1 MKNKFTDKNFIRIHF
16 VYEQEKDKLIF
27 KSIRNDIYYD
37 SSESAPSGKNNER
50 YSRLKNMRLE
60 DTEAA
65 LQTTYKIV
73 HYIHIFSGYKITS
86 MIVEFM
92 QDEYK
97 NLWLSNCYYISS
109 QKIEGMTEIEAIYLK
124 RMSKFANSFSA
135 VEARR
140 KRSKTM
146 IPSKETLNTQD
157 KSPSLSPKLGF
168 FRGMSVEDEKNNR
181 KEKKIKFQNLT
192 ENNDKASSPSDT
204 SEKNWRKKG
213 ANNDGFTLIGRAS
226 SILLNAK
233 FNKPTSPIENKEEQK
248 KIQKTAEINKL
259 RSKKYFIIKPKETA
273 EKPKVKDYIIKKGIK
288 HKHKGNSVHLLSSV
302 SLYYHGTFVK
312 NSQSFI
318 KLKEKTHEKKKRNK
332 SSLPYLLYHDNS

>member
-1 MKNKFTDKNFIRIHF
+1 
-16 VYEQEKDKLIF
+16 
-27 KSIRNDIYYD
+27 
-37 SSESAPSGKNNER
+37 
-50 YSRLKNMRLE
+50 MRLE

-124 RMSKFANSFSA
+124 RMSKFASSFSA

-146 IPSKETLNTQD
+146 MPSKDSVNLQD
-157 KSPSLSPKLGF
+157 KSPSISPKLGF

-192 ENNDKASSPSDT
+192 ENNDKLSSPSDT

-213 ANNDGFTLIGRAS
+213 SNNGFTLIGRAS

-233 FNKPTSPIENKEEQK
+233 FNRPISPIENKEEQK

-259 RSKKYFIIKPKETA
+259 RSKKYFIIKPGETA
-273 EKPKVKDYIIKKGIK
+273 EKPKNKDYIIKKGIK
-288 HKHKGNSVHLLSSV
+288 RKDKGNSVHLSSSV

-312 NSQSFI
+312 NSQNFN
-318 KLKEKTHEKKKRNK
+318 KLKERKQERKKRNK
-332 SSLPYLLYHDNS
+332 SSLPYLLYHENA

>member
-1 MKNKFTDKNFIRIHF
+1 
-16 VYEQEKDKLIF
+16 
-27 KSIRNDIYYD
+27 
-37 SSESAPSGKNNER
+37 
-50 YSRLKNMRLE
+50 MRLE

-65 LQTTYKIV
+65 LQTTYRIV

-124 RMSKFANSFSA
+124 RMSKFVSSFSA

-146 IPSKETLNTQD
+146 MPSKDSLNTQE
-157 KSPSLSPKLGF
+157 KSPSLSPKIGF

-213 ANNDGFTLIGRAS
+213 SLIGRAS

-233 FNKPTSPIENKEEQK
+233 FNRPISPLENKKEQK
-248 KIQKTAEINKL
+248 GIQNRPISPLENKDEPKNIQKTNEINKL
-259 RSKKYFIIKPKETA
+259 RSKKYFIIKPGQTA
-273 EKPKVKDYIIKKGIK
+273 EKPKEKDYLIKKGIK
-288 HKHKGNSVHLLSSV
+288 QYGKGNSVHLASSV

-312 NSQSFI
+312 NSQNFI
-318 KLKEKTHEKKKRNK
+318 KLREKKQERRKRNK
-332 SSLPYLLYHDNS
+332 SSLPYLLYHDNSSKF